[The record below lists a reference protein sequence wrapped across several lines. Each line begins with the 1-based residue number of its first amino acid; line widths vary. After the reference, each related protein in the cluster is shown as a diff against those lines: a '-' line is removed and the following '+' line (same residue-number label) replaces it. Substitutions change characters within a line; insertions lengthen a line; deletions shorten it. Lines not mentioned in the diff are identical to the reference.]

1 MNDADELRAHLSVPE
16 DARSA
21 KWRHHFYDLIERVPL
36 RERDPRIFIGP
47 DGFPY
52 YALDLPAQ
60 GEHGNITVADLIELA
75 TDRGFGIAIEADDE
89 AAAWVFTCGDLVT
102 RRAFGGYE
110 FPRIGIV
117 PSEEPTFRAVLR
129 ETERM
134 EVSAP
139 SDAML
144 PGYVRPLLH
153 QYFTLTLGI
162 SHPGVLALVS
172 PDQEPREQLVFRI
185 VRDDFADEEEFEDAI
200 SGLTWFLPR
209 HMVVSILPT
218 DVIDALDS
226 AFVPLAA

>member
-1 MNDADELRAHLSVPE
+1 MNDADQLRAHLSVQE
-16 DARSA
+16 DARGA
-21 KWRHHFYDLIERVPL
+21 KWRHQFYDLIEHVPL
-36 RERDPRIFIGP
+36 CERDPKIFIGP

-52 YALDLPAQ
+52 YALDLPAP
-60 GEHGNITVADLIELA
+60 GEEGNIAVGDLIELA
-75 TDRGFGIAIEADDE
+75 TDRGFGIAIEADVE

-117 PSEEPTFRAVLR
+117 PSEAPTFRAVLK

-139 SDAML
+139 SDALL
-144 PGYVRPLLH
+144 PVYVRPLLH

-172 PDQEPREQLVFRI
+172 PDQEPPEQLVFRI
-185 VRDDFADEEEFEDAI
+185 VRDDFEDEEEFENAI
-200 SGLTWFLPR
+200 AGLTWFLPR

-218 DVIDALDS
+218 DIVDALDS